1 MPARPIKEERQRW
14 YVYLLLK
21 HFKGDTAKFART
33 MDISKRS
40 IDQWKEH
47 HYEDMKEF
55 IKKERKCDR
64 NGGEVPFEEMEV
76 PTPEALQEECLK
88 RLQIAITMESDPA
101 KIARAFDTLSKLS
114 NPAEKG
120 KEKKSIADAVLE
132 SMKK

>member
-1 MPARPIKEERQRW
+1 
-14 YVYLLLK
+14 
-21 HFKGDTAKFART
+21 
-33 MDISKRS
+33 
-40 IDQWKEH
+40 
-47 HYEDMKEF
+47 
-55 IKKERKCDR
+55 
-64 NGGEVPFEEMEV
+64 MEV